1 MINNSI
7 PTIESGRIN
16 PFGVV
21 TKRNLPSDYWLKEKK
36 NNSNQI
42 QNTNLGIQF
51 ITPEEARKTHN
62 YKALGLSIA
71 GATILTAAGLFFILK
86 GGPKGLTKNFQKLR
100 DLLETKLQN
109 SKLDNMDKNPKI
121 NRAYVYLIRKI
132 DGALRKFE
140 VVNNFT
146 TVKDVL
152 FKKLMYFNSENKDT
166 KKKSFTRKIHEGITK
181 LFEKIG
187 RQSVVN
193 SYNSTSNSI
202 NEVGRLCKDADS
214 QILLGDAS
222 RIIEI
227 NGVRMTKAQWLS
239 QIGTINTEINK
250 SYKDYFGRQALIA
263 RYLKMKKSAEALQS
277 HFDKLNI
284 FWSKNIVNSFL
295 AESEIAGGKSEIQ
308 KIVKELRRELSFSVR
323 DFAKDADEKIIEMT
337 RSIGYTDLKKIN
349 MLKVL
354 RMDMKTFAKH
364 PVQNEIVNMKIQ
376 NDIETFRK
384 EIISSL
390 KDKSIDETVAK
401 GLLSG
406 ISNLKNSLVSFK
418 QGKVENVLEIYKNIL
433 PESDYVKIEQA
444 YLKAVKSLD
453 KSVNIET
460 EEFMSKLRD
469 LSLGSAPTDVLT
481 ILGSL
486 ATLGYN
492 LGKSDNNQE
501 RISMS
506 LKYGIP
512 AMAGIGVSLFCNARL
527 FAGTKSLIIGTI
539 STIVVNRIGTYL
551 DKMFKKHVESAKLN
565 ASNSPVS
572 QNTVLNKPVKAS

>member
-284 FWSKNIVNSFL
+284 FWSKNIV
-295 AESEIAGGKSEIQ
+295 
-308 KIVKELRRELSFSVR
+308 KELRRELSFSVR

-337 RSIGYTDLKKIN
+337 RSISYTDLKKIN

-401 GLLSG
+401 GLLSD

-433 PESDYVKIEQA
+433 PESYYVKIEQA

-481 ILGSL
+481 I
-486 ATLGYN
+486 
-492 LGKSDNNQE
+492 
-501 RISMS
+501 
-506 LKYGIP
+506 
-512 AMAGIGVSLFCNARL
+512 
-527 FAGTKSLIIGTI
+527 
-539 STIVVNRIGTYL
+539 
-551 DKMFKKHVESAKLN
+551 
-565 ASNSPVS
+565 
-572 QNTVLNKPVKAS
+572 

>member
-109 SKLDNMDKNPKI
+109 SKLDNMDKNRKI
-121 NRAYVYLIRKI
+121 NRA
-132 DGALRKFE
+132 LRKFK

-337 RSIGYTDLKKIN
+337 RSISYTDLKKIN

-354 RMDMKTFAKH
+354 
-364 PVQNEIVNMKIQ
+364 
-376 NDIETFRK
+376 
-384 EIISSL
+384 
-390 KDKSIDETVAK
+390 
-401 GLLSG
+401 
-406 ISNLKNSLVSFK
+406 
-418 QGKVENVLEIYKNIL
+418 
-433 PESDYVKIEQA
+433 
-444 YLKAVKSLD
+444 
-453 KSVNIET
+453 
-460 EEFMSKLRD
+460 
-469 LSLGSAPTDVLT
+469 
-481 ILGSL
+481 
-486 ATLGYN
+486 
-492 LGKSDNNQE
+492 
-501 RISMS
+501 
-506 LKYGIP
+506 
-512 AMAGIGVSLFCNARL
+512 
-527 FAGTKSLIIGTI
+527 
-539 STIVVNRIGTYL
+539 
-551 DKMFKKHVESAKLN
+551 
-565 ASNSPVS
+565 
-572 QNTVLNKPVKAS
+572 